1 MSSCANL
8 LFTSQP
14 NLVMESIVH
23 SSLHSNCHH
32 QIIYARFNLKIYYPL
47 PFYEHEIWH
56 YKKVNIDLIQKHFL
70 EISNSNENSNDKK
83 EAIKALQNKFTS
95 TIENAKSE

>member
-1 MSSCANL
+1 
-8 LFTSQP
+8 
-14 NLVMESIVH
+14 MESGIH

-47 PFYEHEIWH
+47 PFCEHEIWH

>member
-1 MSSCANL
+1 
-8 LFTSQP
+8 
-14 NLVMESIVH
+14 MESGIH

-56 YKKVNIDLIQKHFL
+56 YEKVNIDLIQKHFL

>member
-1 MSSCANL
+1 
-8 LFTSQP
+8 
-14 NLVMESIVH
+14 MESGIH

-32 QIIYARFNLKIYYPL
+32 QIIYARFNLKIYYPFS
-47 PFYEHEIWH
+47 FYEHEIWH
-56 YKKVNIDLIQKHFL
+56 YKKVNIDLIQKHFV

>member
-1 MSSCANL
+1 
-8 LFTSQP
+8 
-14 NLVMESIVH
+14 MESGIH

-32 QIIYARFNLKIYYPL
+32 QIIYARFHLKIYYPL
-47 PFYEHEIWH
+47 PFYERDIWH
-56 YKKVNIDLIQKHFL
+56 YKKVNIDLIQKHFV